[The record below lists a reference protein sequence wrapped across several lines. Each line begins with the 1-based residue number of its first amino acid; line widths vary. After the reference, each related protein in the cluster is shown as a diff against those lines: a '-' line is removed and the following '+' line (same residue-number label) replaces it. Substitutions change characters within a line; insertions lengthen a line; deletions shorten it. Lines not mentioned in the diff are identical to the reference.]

1 MPTSPSPA
9 SPESLIE
16 DLGRLQSY
24 ASELQRVIRAAESAA
39 PAQASGRDASGAAE
53 AIIDRTGKPT
63 ALRLADDW
71 ERRVDPAD
79 VGGALVEAYQRAVQ
93 QHLTAWSEDLERSG
107 WRYDAR
113 EVDERAA
120 AAAAPALF
128 RAPVGF
134 GAPRSI
140 ESLLEDVLGELDRSH
155 RRAART
161 TQPPAPRSSAA
172 DAGRVSVQ
180 ITRQALTG
188 VHVDPEWARGT
199 GAPTINGEL
208 AQALRT
214 ARLTAAQAPRRDPHH
229 DRLDELFGEVINFMQ
244 AHRSEGARRWE

>member
-39 PAQASGRDASGAAE
+39 PAQGSGRDASGAAE
-53 AIIDRTGKPT
+53 AIIDRTGMPT
-63 ALRLADDW
+63 ALRLVDDW
-71 ERRVDPAD
+71 EERVDPAAVGD
-79 VGGALVEAYQRAVQ
+79 VLVEAHQRAVQ

-113 EVDERAA
+113 EIDER

-128 RAPVGF
+128 RAPVSF

-155 RRAART
+155 RRAARPV
-161 TQPPAPRSSAA
+161 QPPAPRSFAA

-180 ITRQALTG
+180 IAQQALTG
-188 VHVDPEWARGT
+188 VHVDPEWARGSS
-199 GAPTINGEL
+199 AATINGEL
-208 AQALRT
+208 AQALQT

>member
-24 ASELQRVIRAAESAA
+24 AGELQRVIRAAESAA

-53 AIIDRTGKPT
+53 AIIDRTGMPT

-71 ERRVDPAD
+71 ERRVDPAA

-120 AAAAPALF
+120 AAPALF
-128 RAPVGF
+128 RAPVGC

-140 ESLLEDVLGELDRSH
+140 ASLLEDVLGELDRSH
-155 RRAART
+155 RRAARP
-161 TQPPAPRSSAA
+161 TQPPAPRSFAA
-172 DAGRVSVQ
+172 AAGRGSLPLAPHAQ
-180 ITRQALTG
+180 PG
-188 VHVDPEWARGT
+188 VHGAPAWARGT
-199 GAPTINGEL
+199 SAAAINGEL
-208 AQALRT
+208 AQALQT
-214 ARLTAAQAPRRDPHH
+214 ARLTAAQAPRRDPDA
-229 DRLDELFGEVINFMQ
+229 DRLDELFGEVINFLQ